1 MTDPGLNNL
10 LKWGIQNSQASRTH
24 GASADQPATQI
35 DAEALRQLVTGM
47 SGPSD
52 AELMQ
57 ESMQVIRNEEAE
69 LEHRTT
75 AFDNFEQLIEN
86 LDNANNIENL
96 GLWTPLI
103 EQLQHKEP
111 DLRFYAAWCC
121 GTAVQNNIRT
131 QERVSASR
139 HTQPSMQDANQLQL
153 LVVGAIPTL
162 VRMATSDE
170 DKKVRKKAIFA
181 LSSSVRNFQAALDAA
196 LEHMP
201 AELKPQEKLDANDM
215 QSVDVLIN
223 KLRDNV

>member
-1 MTDPGLNNL
+1 MNDPGLNNL
-10 LKWGIQNSQASRTH
+10 LKWGIQNSEASRTD
-24 GASADQPATQI
+24 AAAADQPPAQI
-35 DAEALRQLVTGM
+35 DVEALQRLVTGM

-52 AELMQ
+52 AQLMQ
-57 ESMQVIRNEEAE
+57 ESMQVIQNEEAE

-86 LDNANNIENL
+86 LDNANNIESL
-96 GLWTPLI
+96 GLWMPLVK
-103 EQLQHKEP
+103 QLENEESEM
-111 DLRFYAAWCC
+111 RFYAAWCC

-131 QERVSASR
+131 QER
-139 HTQPSMQDANQLQL
+139 L

-162 VRMATSDE
+162 VRMATSDT

-196 LEHMP
+196 LEHVP
-201 AELKPQEKLDANDM
+201 AELKPQEKLDANNM
-215 QSVDVLIN
+215 ESVDMLIN

>member
-131 QERVSASR
+131 QER
-139 HTQPSMQDANQLQL
+139 L